1 MGKRGAAGLLV
12 LLVSASAAP
21 AGTVAG
27 RVVLVKDG
35 QELADSSNCVV
46 WIEGAHGA
54 SSKADGLDS
63 GEMKSASKRFQ
74 PRVVVVSKNATVRFP
89 NADPIYHN
97 VFSVSGAN
105 RFDLGLY
112 RSGAS
117 KPRTFDEPGLVRIYC
132 NIHPQMVGFVVVV
145 DSDFATVTGADGA
158 FRFDGVPD
166 GVRVLKAW
174 NEQAAGETSV
184 PVAVR
189 SDGTAPVSVRID
201 VSGFTPEAHKNKYGK
216 DYKPPPPDSEDERY

>member
-1 MGKRGAAGLLV
+1 MGNRGAAV
-12 LLVSASAAP
+12 LLAFLLSASAAP

-35 QELADSSNCVV
+35 KDLADASNSVV
-46 WIEGAHGA
+46 WIEGTHGA
-54 SSKADGLDS
+54 AAARAST

-74 PRVVVVSKNATVRFP
+74 PRVVVVSKNGTVQFP

-97 VFSVSGAN
+97 VFSVSGGN

-117 KPRTFDEPGLVRIYC
+117 KPKTFEEAGLVRIYC

-145 DSDFATVTGADGA
+145 DSDFAAVTGADGA
-158 FRFDGVPD
+158 FRIDGVPD
-166 GVRVLKAW
+166 GARTLKAW
-174 NEQAAGETSV
+174 NEQASAEVSVPIAVKAGEPPST
-184 PVAVR
+184 
-189 SDGTAPVSVRID
+189 VRID
-201 VSGFTPEAHKNKYGK
+201 VSGFRPEAHKNKYGK

>member
-1 MGKRGAAGLLV
+1 MGSRGAAV
-12 LLVSASAAP
+12 LLAFLLPASAAP

-27 RVVLVKDG
+27 RVILVKDG
-35 QELADSSNCVV
+35 KDLVDSSNSVV

-54 SSKADGLDS
+54 AAGRTAAA
-63 GEMKSASKRFQ
+63 EMKSASKRFQ
-74 PRVVVVSKNATVRFP
+74 PRVVVVSKNGTVEFP

-132 NIHPQMVGFVVVV
+132 NIHPQMVGFVLVV
-145 DSDFATVTGADGA
+145 DSDFAAITGADGS
-158 FRFDGVPD
+158 FRIDGVPD
-166 GVRVLKAW
+166 GARTLKAW
-174 NEQAAGETSV
+174 NEQAAAEVSLPIAVKAGEPPAT
-184 PVAVR
+184 
-189 SDGTAPVSVRID
+189 VRID
-201 VSGFTPEAHKNKYGK
+201 VSGFRAETHKNKYGK

>member
-1 MGKRGAAGLLV
+1 MGSRGAAV
-12 LLVSASAAP
+12 LLAFLLSASAAP

-27 RVVLVKDG
+27 RVILVKDG
-35 QELADSSNCVV
+35 KDLADSSNSVL

-54 SSKADGLDS
+54 AAGRPSAA
-63 GEMKSASKRFQ
+63 EMKSASKRFQ
-74 PRVVVVSKNATVRFP
+74 PRVVVVSKNGTVEFP

-117 KPRTFDEPGLVRIYC
+117 KPKTFEEPGLVRIYC
-132 NIHPQMVGFVVVV
+132 NIHPQMVGFVLVV
-145 DSDFATVTGADGA
+145 DSDFAAITGADGT
-158 FRFDGVPD
+158 FRIDGVPD
-166 GVRVLKAW
+166 GARTLKAW
-174 NEQAAGETSV
+174 NEQAAAEVSLPIAVKAGEPPAT
-184 PVAVR
+184 
-189 SDGTAPVSVRID
+189 VRID
-201 VSGFTPEAHKNKYGK
+201 VSGFRAETHKNKYGK